1 MSITRLGI
9 RYYNNIG
16 DLFMDTNTII
26 LFAILIVL
34 VESTVTDIILFKKL
48 FNTKKIVTENNREI
62 YEHDKIIVDLQEQV
76 EEIKHQ

>member
-1 MSITRLGI
+1 
-9 RYYNNIG
+9 
-16 DLFMDTNTII
+16 MDTNTII

-76 EEIKHQ
+76 EEMKHQ